1 MRYEVESAFIDK
13 NTKEEYPVGSH
24 YETDS
29 EDRAE
34 FLQKKGFLGSEIDST
49 VETILDKK
57 ASDIIKAI
65 SSETSKEELES
76 LLKQEVEGKDRV
88 TVKEHIEKLLK
99 GEDDESSE
107 A

>member
-1 MRYEVESAFIDK
+1 MKYEVESAFIDK
-13 NTKEEYPVGSH
+13 NTDKEYAIGSH

-65 SSETSKEELES
+65 SSETSREELES
-76 LLKQEVEGKDRV
+76 LLNQEVAGKDRI
-88 TVKEHIEKLLK
+88 TVKEHIEKLLN
-99 GEDDESSE
+99 GEGNESSE

>member
-1 MRYEVESAFIDK
+1 MKYEVESAFIDK
-13 NTKEEYPVGSH
+13 NTDKEYAIGSH

-76 LLKQEVEGKDRV
+76 LLNQEVVGKDRV

>member
-1 MRYEVESAFIDK
+1 MKYEVKSAFIDK
-13 NTKEEYPVGSH
+13 NTKEAYAVGSH
-24 YETDS
+24 FETDS

-65 SSETSKEELES
+65 SSETSREELES
-76 LLKQEVEGKDRV
+76 LLKQEIEGKDRV